1 MFLFFAAI
9 GLYLLTIYVMKVLPK
24 INIALVDDDN
34 DEKFIF
40 QIALNDIEIQYDFSY
55 FSTSDEFINYLNG
68 KKTIKPDIV
77 FIDMHMPQRNG
88 LELVQEMRKEKD
100 FDLIKT
106 VIYSNSVSEVVIQA
120 FKSLGTSDFIIKPPD
135 LSEMKNVL
143 KKLIEEF
150 IGM

>member
-1 MFLFFAAI
+1 
-9 GLYLLTIYVMKVLPK
+9 MKNLPK

-40 QIALNDIEIQYDFSY
+40 QIALNDIEIQYDFNY
-55 FSTSDEFINYLNG
+55 FSTPNDFIDFLNS
-68 KKTIKPDIV
+68 KKAVKPDIV
-77 FIDMHMPQRNG
+77 FIDMHMPQKNG
-88 LELVQEMRKEKD
+88 PELVQELRREKN
-100 FDLIKT
+100 FDQIKT

-143 KKLIEEF
+143 KKLIEEY
-150 IGM
+150 IGT